1 MRISSV
7 EKYSFIYAAYET
19 YTVGEI
25 SGHGNN
31 VKQQTE

>member
-1 MRISSV
+1 MRISNV
-7 EKYSFIYAAYET
+7 EKYSFIMKHI
-19 YTVGEI
+19 GEI